1 MLEQIL
7 SILKENQ
14 IKKYTIAQNKIEAAE
29 LYLIKDKVNMHRT
42 KEKELYSLTVYNDF
56 TQDNVEYTGSANV
69 ELYPSMDKEELTAA
83 IKDAYFATQFVK
95 NKRYD
100 IADGEKAE
108 LALASTEKSL
118 QDIMFE
124 VKDALYTNDR
134 IGNGLVNSAE
144 IFVTKNNARKVT
156 SKGADV
162 KYTSY
167 KISGEFISQWK
178 EQNDVELYNS
188 FSYDNLDAADL
199 ALKVKEAIEDAG
211 YRDKAI
217 EPVKTGKYNVVIKD
231 SSVIEFLSY
240 YVAASNAGQIYRKL
254 SSAAIEDKI
263 QGENVTGDK
272 LNVTVTSSVPFN
284 AEGIRLVDRTLIED
298 GVLKLITGP
307 TQYMQYL
314 GLEPIGGYNELK
326 VQGGSVTYDDILE
339 EGDLFILRFSDFQS
353 DPVTGDFGG
362 EIRLALLKQN
372 GKLVPFTGGS
382 LNAKE
387 VQESMILSKELQ
399 KDGANVVP
407 KAIKFKDIQISGK

>member
-162 KYTSY
+162 K
-167 KISGEFISQWK
+167 
-178 EQNDVELYNS
+178 
-188 FSYDNLDAADL
+188 
-199 ALKVKEAIEDAG
+199 
-211 YRDKAI
+211 
-217 EPVKTGKYNVVIKD
+217 
-231 SSVIEFLSY
+231 LS
-240 YVAASNAGQIYRKL
+240 
-254 SSAAIEDKI
+254 
-263 QGENVTGDK
+263 
-272 LNVTVTSSVPFN
+272 
-284 AEGIRLVDRTLIED
+284 LIH
-298 GVLKLITGP
+298 I
-307 TQYMQYL
+307 
-314 GLEPIGGYNELK
+314 
-326 VQGGSVTYDDILE
+326 
-339 EGDLFILRFSDFQS
+339 
-353 DPVTGDFGG
+353 
-362 EIRLALLKQN
+362 
-372 GKLVPFTGGS
+372 
-382 LNAKE
+382 
-387 VQESMILSKELQ
+387 
-399 KDGANVVP
+399 
-407 KAIKFKDIQISGK
+407 